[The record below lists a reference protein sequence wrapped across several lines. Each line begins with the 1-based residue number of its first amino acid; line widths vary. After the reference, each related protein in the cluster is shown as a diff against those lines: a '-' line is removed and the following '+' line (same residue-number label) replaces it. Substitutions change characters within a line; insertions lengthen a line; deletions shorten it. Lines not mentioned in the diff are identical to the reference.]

1 MRNKFIAVMLLPLLF
16 SACDSSIQNKEV
28 EEKSVEVESTD
39 TGNVEVE
46 STDIGNVEAE
56 SKDTGNVEAEDIS
69 ISVSE
74 ACSMLNLPGMT
85 SWKDTMGEGTYRCIS
100 SYIDISPDPQNGE
113 NPNNLAYYVQ
123 GTESSIKELKV
134 VLNVNDSKYKKSAE
148 TEFIKMSE
156 SIYKEVANQE
166 LPSVLKNAIKNKT
179 NKNITVK
186 NLSLDI
192 ETDKWENGA
201 GYSQRFYIKF

>member
-1 MRNKFIAVMLLPLLF
+1 MRNKFIAVMLLPLFF

-28 EEKSVEVESTD
+28 EEKSVEVESK
-39 TGNVEVE
+39 
-46 STDIGNVEAE
+46 DIGNVEAE

-113 NPNNLAYYVQ
+113 NPNNLAYYVE

-179 NKNITVK
+179 NKQTTVK